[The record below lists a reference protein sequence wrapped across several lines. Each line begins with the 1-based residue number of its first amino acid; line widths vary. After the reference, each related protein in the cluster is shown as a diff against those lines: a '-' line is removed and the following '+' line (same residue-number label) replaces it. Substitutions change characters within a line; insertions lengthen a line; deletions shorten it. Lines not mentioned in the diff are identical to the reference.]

1 MLHTPAQI
9 RAALAD
15 LIGDETGVEP
25 SQVELDND
33 FVADLGVDSL
43 SMMTIIVNAE
53 ERFAVRIPD
62 DVARSMQTVRDV
74 VDYIA
79 TQPSP
84 DTP

>member
-1 MLHTPAQI
+1 MAHTPAQI
-9 RAALAD
+9 RATLAD
-15 LIGDETGVEP
+15 LIGEETGIEP
-25 SQVELDND
+25 SQVELGSD

-53 ERFAVRIPD
+53 ERFAVRIPND
-62 DVARSMQTVRDV
+62 MARSMRTVRDV

-79 TQPSP
+79 AQQSP